1 MWIRI
6 DESRTKDNEQYLKQ
20 IDEAMDFLRDSLID

>member
-6 DESRTKDNEQYLKQ
+6 DEIRTKGNEQYLKQ